1 MSATEFLLAFVPLFF
16 AVDAIG
22 ILPLFV
28 GLTEDME
35 ARARRKVVWQSVLTA
50 LIVAVGFMFFGRSV
64 FGLMGITVED
74 FMVAG
79 GALLFLIS
87 TTDLISGQKF
97 ARRIGAEIGA
107 VPIGTPLIVG
117 PAVLTTALMLVDVYG
132 WAATL
137 VAVIVNIALAGVV
150 LMSADLLT
158 RLLGRAGSRVVS
170 KVASLILAA
179 IAVMM
184 IRKGLTG
191 ILMHIQTPSGGG

>member
-1 MSATEFLLAFVPLFF
+1 MFARELLLAFVPLFF

-28 GLTEDME
+28 SLTEDMD

-50 LIVAVGFMFFGRSV
+50 LIVAIGFVFFGRSI

-79 GALLFLIS
+79 GVLLFLIS
-87 TTDLISGQKF
+87 TTDLISGEKL
-97 ARRIGAEIGA
+97 ARRVGAEIGA

-137 VAVIVNIALAGVV
+137 VAVIVNVGLAGLV
-150 LMSADLLT
+150 LMGSDLLT
-158 RLLGRAGSRVVS
+158 RLLGRTGSRVVS

-184 IRKGLTG
+184 VRKGLTG
-191 ILMHIQTPSGGG
+191 FLMHLQTPA

>member
-1 MSATEFLLAFVPLFF
+1 MSITHFVLAFVPLFF

-28 GLTEDME
+28 SLTEDMD

-50 LIVAVGFMFFGRSV
+50 LIVAIGFVFFGRSI

-79 GALLFLIS
+79 GVLLFLIS
-87 TTDLISGQKF
+87 TTDLISGEKL
-97 ARRIGAEIGA
+97 ARRVGTEIGA

-137 VAVIVNIALAGVV
+137 VAVIVNVGLAGLV
-150 LMSADLLT
+150 LMGSDLLT
-158 RLLGRAGSRVVS
+158 RLLGRTGSRVVS

-184 IRKGLTG
+184 VRKGLTG
-191 ILMHIQTPSGGG
+191 FLMHLQTSSGGA